1 MQIKGKIK
9 EIKEVR
15 QITENFKT
23 QNFVLDLTRYNP
35 DTGEE
40 YENYAEFQVNNEK
53 CDLSN
58 LKVEDRVTV
67 DFNVQGRYF
76 EKKDG
81 SGIAFAQ
88 NLIAYKIT
96 K

>member
-9 EIKEVR
+9 EIKEVK

-23 QNFVLDLTRYNP
+23 QNIVLDLNRYNP

-40 YENYAEFQVNNEK
+40 YENYAEFQINNGK

-76 EKKDG
+76 DKKDG
-81 SGIAFAQ
+81 SGVGFAQ